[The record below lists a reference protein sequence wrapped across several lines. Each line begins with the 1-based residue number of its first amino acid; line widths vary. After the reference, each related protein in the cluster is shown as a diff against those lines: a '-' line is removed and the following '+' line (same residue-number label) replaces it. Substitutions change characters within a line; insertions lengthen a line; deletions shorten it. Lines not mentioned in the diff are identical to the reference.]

1 MGNRRKAREIAVQIL
16 YRMDINPCALEKA
29 WDELESCGEIPV
41 DNQDFTHRLLQGTME
56 KLPEIDKLIS
66 NASIKWD
73 ISRMAVVD
81 RNILRLATFE
91 LLSKEDV
98 PARVV
103 LNEAIE
109 LAKNFG
115 GEESGTFV
123 NGVLDRIR
131 VDIGRNT

>member
-1 MGNRRKAREIAVQIL
+1 
-16 YRMDINPCALEKA
+16 MDINPCALEKA

-41 DNQDFTHRLLQGTME
+41 DNQDFTRRLLWGTME
-56 KLPEIDKLIS
+56 KLTEIDKLIS

-109 LAKNFG
+109 LAKDFG